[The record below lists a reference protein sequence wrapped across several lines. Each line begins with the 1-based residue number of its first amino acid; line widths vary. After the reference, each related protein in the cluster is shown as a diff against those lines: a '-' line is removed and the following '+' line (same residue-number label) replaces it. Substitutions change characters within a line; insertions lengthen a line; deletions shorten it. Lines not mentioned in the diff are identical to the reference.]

1 MNRQLTYF
9 IGSSEEDL
17 LVSRCGSEGK
27 VLFSQICYK
36 DSETYEGEKIHA
48 YEVHPFGDKENVLND
63 LNSIKHGRWTKKVP
77 FEWKNI
83 HRSRWGL
90 PPLKE
95 EKSSPE
101 WYLDWD
107 TIFVPTPK
115 NIEIPP
121 KLAEFFDGRS
131 DSRRVHWYGQKEMF
145 KTWCIATSL
154 SVVQQEIQPLL
165 DDTFTL
171 KLKCW

>member
-1 MNRQLTYF
+1 MKQITYF
-9 IGSSEEDL
+9 VDRTGEDL
-17 LVSRCGSEGK
+17 LISRCGSE

-36 DSETYEGEKIHA
+36 DSETYEGEAVHA
-48 YEVHPFGDKENVLND
+48 YEVYPDADKNLLSDV
-63 LNSIKHGRWTKKVP
+63 LNSINHGIWTKKIPVK
-77 FEWKNI
+77 WKNV

-90 PPLKE
+90 SPLKE
-95 EKSSPE
+95 ETYAPE
-101 WYLDWD
+101 WYIDWD

-131 DSRRVHWYGQKEMF
+131 DSYRAHWYGQREMF

-154 SVVQQEIQPLL
+154 AVVQQEIQPLL
-165 DDTFTL
+165 GDTFTL